1 MNKRT
6 VLATLVIFVL
16 VLLSVAS
23 VEANEGTANLDN
35 SKVKCNIT
43 SIWQED
49 RYRIVGKCNGLVYP
63 FETKYEHYYLW
74 ARDIE
79 RGGMVRIGDINRG
92 YVDGSINDDFDQLL
106 ITAEQNTSPRRPS
119 DRSIVSGLIV
129 GFTTGSVTDPQVVPE
144 EEIATSPTDTFTVQ
158 NGTTDEAGTGSN
170 SGVGSVLGRIFSA
183 LLTVVLIVI
192 ALVVVGS
199 LIFRRRGSVSN

>member
-6 VLATLVIFVL
+6 VLATFVISVL
-16 VLLSVAS
+16 MLLSVVR
-23 VEANEGTANLDN
+23 VEATEGTAILDN
-35 SKVKCNIT
+35 SQVKCNIT

-49 RYRIVGKCNGLVYP
+49 RYRIIGKCNGLVYP

-74 ARDIE
+74 ARDIGRE
-79 RGGMVRIGDINRG
+79 SMVRIGDIDRG
-92 YVDGSINDDFDQLL
+92 YVDGSIEDDFDQLL

-119 DRSIVSGLIV
+119 DRSIVSGSIV
-129 GFTTGSVTDPQVVPE
+129 GFTTGPVVDSQTSE
-144 EEIATSPTDTFTVQ
+144 EEDTTSPADTITVQ
-158 NGTTDEAGTGSN
+158 NGTADETSTESG
-170 SGVGSVLGRIFSA
+170 SGVGSVLGRVFSA

-192 ALVVVGS
+192 TLVVVGS